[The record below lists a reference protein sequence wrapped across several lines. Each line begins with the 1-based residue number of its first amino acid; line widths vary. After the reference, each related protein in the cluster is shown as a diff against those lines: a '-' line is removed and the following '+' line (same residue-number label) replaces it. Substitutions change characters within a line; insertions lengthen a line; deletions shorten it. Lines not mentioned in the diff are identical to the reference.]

1 MFLFI
6 FYAETLLIPSVSSS
20 VIAIHIPA
28 KQPVIHRQTQ
38 KISTGLIC
46 HIEKSSNFVWQ
57 FHRYHHSQIA
67 GLQQWKRNR
76 RTAKSLTKKSFP
88 ITNTFDY
95 DIL

>member
-38 KISTGLIC
+38 KISTGESI
-46 HIEKSSNFVWQ
+46 
-57 FHRYHHSQIA
+57 
-67 GLQQWKRNR
+67 KR
-76 RTAKSLTKKSFP
+76 KKTFP
-88 ITNTFDY
+88 PRPKDGYSCLKN
-95 DIL
+95 LAQKRW